1 MFEEVPPVRR
11 GLAGLRFR
19 RVAFGPFAI
28 GGGLAL
34 VAIGGSVAV
43 AATVATVFTATS
55 IGSPHAGNSDV
66 PAHPKP
72 VVAPTRTSTVGS
84 TGSFEVAN
92 SSSAGSVI
100 AKAPPAATPPYG
112 PVSLPSGAP
121 SWTAPVRI
129 VPPATSV
136 PTAGSY
142 SPTPARTSSGPAGN
156 ALVYITGYSRG
167 DRQLVFQYA
176 TQESGRYQV
185 SSPTH
190 YHAGLASGLSITSGG
205 TLCPPAGS
213 SCSVAQLIA
222 AAPGGFFA
230 QVARDPAAE
239 FESIIEV
246 DNAGD
251 QAVPSPSPSRDDQGF
266 APTASPSPSG

>member
-55 IGSPHAGNSDV
+55 IGSPHPGNSDV
-66 PAHPKP
+66 PAHPKA
-72 VVAPTRTSTVGS
+72 VVAPASTVSS
-84 TGSFEVAN
+84 TDTSAVVS
-92 SSSAGSVI
+92 SSSAGSI
-100 AKAPPAATPPYG
+100 AAKAPTTPPYG
-112 PVSLPSGAP
+112 PVSLPTGGP

-129 VPPATSV
+129 VPPPTAV
-136 PTAGSY
+136 PSAGSY
-142 SPTPARTSSGPAGN
+142 SPHPPMSGRPAGN

-176 TQESGRYQV
+176 AQVAGSYQV

-213 SCSVAQLIA
+213 SCTVAQLIA

-230 QVARDPAAE
+230 QVALDPAAE

-246 DNAGD
+246 DSAGA
-251 QAVPSPSPSRDDQGF
+251 QAVPSPSSSRDDQGF